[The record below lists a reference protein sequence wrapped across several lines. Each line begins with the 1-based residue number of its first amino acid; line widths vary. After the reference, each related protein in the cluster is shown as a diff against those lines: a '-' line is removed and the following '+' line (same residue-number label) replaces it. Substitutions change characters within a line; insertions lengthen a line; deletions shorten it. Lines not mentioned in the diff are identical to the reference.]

1 MYEMEEDKRP
11 VKQAILRGFR
21 KRCPNCGQGRIFR
34 SFLKPTDGCSNCGEA
49 LSHIRTDD
57 FAPWLTIVIVGHII
71 VPLILHVERNYPL
84 PLDVQFYLWTPLVIF
99 LVLVIRT
106 IRSGNRA
113 PAEVWEKPQGLE
125 WTVPSPAP
133 YHTFAEPP
141 EVK

>member
-99 LVLVIRT
+99 LVLVT
-106 IRSGNRA
+106 LPFAKGGCL
-113 PAEVWEKPQGLE
+113 GLMWALRMRGDE
-125 WTVPSPAP
+125 Q
-133 YHTFAEPP
+133 H
-141 EVK
+141 